1 MSVREN
7 KYQQGL
13 IKRIGQCLPGCL
25 ILKNDP
31 NYLQGVPDL
40 LVLYGD
46 LWAMLEVKASKSAP
60 VRPNQKFYVERLNNM
75 GFARFVYP
83 EDDEYI
89 LKEMVSYLRSGDA
102 VR

>member
-13 IKRIGQCLPGCL
+13 VKRISQCLPGCL

-46 LWAMLEVKASKSAP
+46 LWVMLEVKASKSAR
-60 VRPNQKFYVERLNNM
+60 VRPNQKHYVEKLDDM

-83 EDDEYI
+83 ENEEEI
-89 LKEMVSYLRSGDA
+89 LEEVVSYLRSGDA
-102 VR
+102 IR

>member
-13 IKRIGQCLPGCL
+13 VKRIRQCLPDCL

-46 LWAMLEVKASKSAP
+46 LWAMLEVKASETAP
-60 VRPNQKFYVERLNNM
+60 VRPNQKYYVEKLDRM

-83 EDDEYI
+83 ENEEEI
-89 LKEMVSYLRSGDA
+89 LEEIVSYLRAGDA

>member
-13 IKRIGQCLPGCL
+13 LKRISQRLPGCL

-46 LWAMLEVKASKSAP
+46 LWVMLEVKASKSAP
-60 VRPNQKFYVERLNNM
+60 VRPNQKLYVDRLNDM
-75 GFARFVYP
+75 GFARFIYP
-83 EDDEYI
+83 ENEEEI
-89 LKEMVSYLRSGDA
+89 LEEIVSYLRSGDA

>member
-13 IKRIGQCLPGCL
+13 IQRIRQCLPDCF

-46 LWAMLEVKASKSAP
+46 RWVMLEVKASLLAP
-60 VRPNQKFYVERLNNM
+60 IRPNQVFYVEKLNNM
-75 GFARFVYP
+75 GLARFVYP
-83 EDDEYI
+83 ENEEAI
-89 LKEMVSYLRSGDA
+89 LKEIVAYLRSGDA
-102 VR
+102 IR

>member
-1 MSVREN
+1 MSVHEN

-13 IKRIGQCLPGCL
+13 IKRISQCLPGCL

-40 LVLYGD
+40 LVLYRD
-46 LWAMLEVKASKSAP
+46 LWIMLEVKTSKSAP
-60 VRPNQKFYVERLNNM
+60 VRPNQKLYVERLNNM

-83 EDDEYI
+83 ENEKVI
-89 LKEMVSYLRSGDA
+89 LEEIVSYLRAGDA